1 MLNSKLLL
9 SLSLSAF
16 AVTSLSATS
25 ATLSGGFWINYSVNQ
40 DTQQTDF
47 GDQAIIAYLDSEKS
61 AQSPLFY
68 SAEFRLGPGSFTDVE
83 NNSSGQK
90 YAMHKAWLG
99 YAIDDNNAL
108 IFGKSQVPF
117 GWKTAN
123 FWGGDMFLA
132 AYGDQMDVGV
142 KYQGGVEQFKYQVA
156 YYLADDWASNS
167 TDTTDDNRHWGSS
180 STYRKIDTAVVDFSY
195 ALSEQHILSAS
206 YQNGKLEEFI
216 TGNRQTDGKHSAY
229 VIYYQGQF
237 DQLTTKLSYIDGKRD
252 LPQAYLA
259 ANPEVASTIDNTRYA
274 GELGYTLGDWYF
286 VLDVTLAKS
295 NTNGVDSDTVYAFSP
310 GVRYDYGPGW
320 LYFEYL
326 NQDAYFDRN
335 MQIHKGDFAAWY
347 LTFDY
352 YW

>member
-1 MLNSKLLL
+1 MLNSKPLL
-9 SLSLSAF
+9 F
-16 AVTSLSATS
+16 TSLFALTISTQLAAS
-25 ATLSGGFWINYSVNQ
+25 PSLAGGFWVNYSFNE
-40 DTQQTDF
+40 DTHETDF
-47 GDQAIIAYLDSEKS
+47 GDQAIIGYLDRAKS
-61 AQSPLFY
+61 DQSPWFY
-68 SAEFRLGPGSFTDVE
+68 SAEFRLGPGSFTDVD

-90 YAMHKAWLG
+90 YVMHKAWLG
-99 YAIDDNNAL
+99 YAIDDNNSL
-108 IFGKSQVPF
+108 TFGKSQVPF

-123 FWGGDMFLA
+123 FWPGDMFLA

-142 KYQGGVEQFKYQVA
+142 KYQGGVNQFNYQLA
-156 YYLADDWASNS
+156 YYLADDWASKS
-167 TDTTDDNRHWGSS
+167 TDSTDDNRHWGSN
-180 STYRKIDTAVVDFSY
+180 STYRKVDTAVVDFSY
-195 ALSEQHILSAS
+195 TFNKQHTFAAS
-206 YQNGKLEEFI
+206 YQNGKLEELI
-216 TGNRQTDGKHSAY
+216 TGDRRTDGDHSAY

-259 ANPEVASTIDNTRYA
+259 ANPDVASTIDNTRYA

-295 NTNGVDSDTVYAFSP
+295 NTNGVDSDTVYAFAP

-320 LYFEYL
+320 LYLEYL

-335 MQIHKGDFAAWY
+335 MQINQGDFAAWY